1 MTVVFVLV
9 ALFLISPLNIKGFTL
24 ALLIGIVSGT
34 YSSIFNASPLLVVWR
49 RLDPRWG
56 VLYSGPSEYEIC
68 KAGPSALFLLV
79 VPPSTTNQLDR
90 IRELI
95 MPTLNF
101 LGYELYDLAVAG
113 SGASTTLRVRID
125 RPEGVTLAD
134 CERVSKSVSA
144 LLDQADPF
152 PTRYELEVSSPG
164 AERPLR
170 NLDEYRRFIG
180 RRANVRYRLG
190 DSEQVAEGRLSAV
203 SDDMIELQLGEG
215 KHLRTVAIALVDI
228 VSARLGLDLS
238 RH

>member
-1 MTVVFVLV
+1 M
-9 ALFLISPLNIKGFTL
+9 ALFLF
-24 ALLIGIVSGT
+24 
-34 YSSIFNASPLLVVWR
+34 VVT
-49 RLDPRWG
+49 
-56 VLYSGPSEYEIC
+56 
-68 KAGPSALFLLV
+68 
-79 VPPSTTNQLDR
+79 PSTTNQLDR

-95 MPTLNF
+95 LPTLSF
-101 LGYELYDLAVAG
+101 LGYELYDLVLAG

-170 NLDEYRRFIG
+170 NVEEYRRFIG
-180 RRANVRYRLG
+180 RRANVRYRVG
-190 DSEQVAEGRLSAV
+190 DSEQVAEGRLIAV

-215 KHLRTVAIALVDI
+215 KHLRTVAIPRADI
-228 VSARLGLDLS
+228 VSARLAIDLS

>member
-1 MTVVFVLV
+1 MEAARPQVT
-9 ALFLISPLNIKGFTL
+9 PE
-24 ALLIGIVSGT
+24 
-34 YSSIFNASPLLVVWR
+34 
-49 RLDPRWG
+49 
-56 VLYSGPSEYEIC
+56 YSGPSEYEHC

-79 VPPSTTNQLDR
+79 ATPSTTNQLDR

-95 MPTLNF
+95 MPTLSF
-101 LGYELYDLAVAG
+101 LGYELYDLAGAG
-113 SGASTTLRVRID
+113 SGNATTLRVRID

-134 CERVSKSVSA
+134 CEKVSKSLSA

-180 RRANVRYRLG
+180 GRANGGYRIGG
-190 DSEQVAEGRLSAV
+190 DTEFVAEWRPTAV

-215 KHLRTVAIALVDI
+215 KHLRTVAIPLVDI
-228 VSARLGLDLS
+228 VSARLAIDLS
-238 RH
+238 RR